1 MSGFKFTLHMGFQHL
16 TEKRTF
22 CRKLN
27 KFRRHGLI
35 EIRDLGRDEDTG
47 NACVEFA
54 FPTQEA
60 LDSFCE
66 VVEKNAKANNILQDE

>member
-1 MSGFKFTLHMGFQHL
+1 MSGFKHTLHMGFQHL

-27 KFRRHGLI
+27 KFRRAGII
-35 EIRDLGRDEDTG
+35 EIRDLGRDEHTG

-54 FPTQEA
+54 FPTKEA
-60 LDSFCE
+60 LDSFCKT
-66 VVEKNAKANNILQDE
+66 VENAAKSENILQDE